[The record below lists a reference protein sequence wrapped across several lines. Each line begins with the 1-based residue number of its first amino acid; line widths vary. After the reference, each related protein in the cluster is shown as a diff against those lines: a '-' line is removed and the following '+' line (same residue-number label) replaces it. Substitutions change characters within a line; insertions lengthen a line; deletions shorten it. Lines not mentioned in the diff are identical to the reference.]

1 MIIKYSEMSGIKL
14 TVLVPLLDKQI
25 KYAVSKFGS
34 EDGQSDAKIIYTLVI
49 CYSNGRCHEYAEFA
63 NQLVTFCPDVLDIL
77 TFEESDHN
85 DIKIEWS
92 KLVKLAQP
100 PQNEE
105 SPTELQNIKKKNKL
119 IFVTPVQA

>member
-1 MIIKYSEMSGIKL
+1 MQTYVNPSVLQSAALPIFKKKKDKNMIIKYSEMSGIKL

-63 NQLVTFCPDVLDIL
+63 N
-77 TFEESDHN
+77 
-85 DIKIEWS
+85 
-92 KLVKLAQP
+92 
-100 PQNEE
+100 
-105 SPTELQNIKKKNKL
+105 
-119 IFVTPVQA
+119 